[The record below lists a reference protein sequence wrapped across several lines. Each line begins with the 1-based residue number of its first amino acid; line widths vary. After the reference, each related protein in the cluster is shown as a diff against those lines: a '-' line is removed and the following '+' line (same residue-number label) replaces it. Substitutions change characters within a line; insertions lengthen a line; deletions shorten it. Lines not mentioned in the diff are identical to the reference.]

1 MNCDEVRAL
10 LGAFI
15 DDELPVEV
23 VARINAHVIDCLGCQ
38 DERTVLTLVRS
49 RVHDYRQQLEPPAGF
64 TETLKEKVEARLH
77 AKRSVLKLRTPAYL
91 IPIAAAAAVV
101 LFFLPHRVE
110 QSTQPHTVT
119 ATALQKIPLSAHELY
134 SYEDDLKNFKIKP
147 VEYDSRLATRLTGFT
162 AQPPRFQGWTLVRT
176 SIATVNSTKAIKYR
190 YSQRGKIKTMTCYQ
204 FQGGI
209 FDASELAHHVIN
221 GRSICCGT
229 QNNVSLVYWRNANND
244 FVLASEMSRA
254 DLMSIA
260 LDS

>member
-49 RVHDYRQQLEPPAGF
+49 RMHDYRQQLEPPAGF
-64 TETLKEKVEARLH
+64 TETLKEKVEARLQD
-77 AKRSVLKLRTPAYL
+77 KRRVLKLRTPTYL
-91 IPIAAAAAVV
+91 IPIAAAAALV
-101 LFFLPHRVE
+101 LCFLPHGGE
-110 QSTQPHTVT
+110 QSTPPHT
-119 ATALQKIPLSAHELY
+119 ATALRTVPLSAHELY
-134 SYEDDLKNFKIKP
+134 SYENNLKRSKIQP

-162 AQPPRFQGWTLVRT
+162 AQPPKFQGWKLVRT
-176 SIATVNSTKAIKYR
+176 SIATVNSTKAIKYS
-190 YSQRGKIKTMTCYQ
+190 YSQMGKIKTMTCYQ

-209 FDASELAHHVIN
+209 FDASGLAHHVIN

-229 QNNVSLVYWRNANND
+229 QNNVSLVYWRNANKD
-244 FVLASEMSRA
+244 FVLASEIPRA